1 MRSQHLFALVTAC
14 ALALPLTAQA
24 EWPADEKAKYMD
36 ACETAAMN
44 NKVSKSVATQHCE
57 CSAGVIDKK
66 FTKDEVAE
74 LNSGGPRVALQN
86 RLISEVQK
94 ACGTAK

>member
-1 MRSQHLFALVTAC
+1 MRSQHLFSLVAAC
-14 ALALPLTAQA
+14 ALALPLTALA
-24 EWPADEKAKYMD
+24 EWQADEKAKYME

-44 NKVSKSVATQHCE
+44 NQVSQSSATQHCD
-57 CSAGVIDKK
+57 CSADVIDKK
-66 FTKDEVAE
+66 FTKEEVAE

-94 ACGTAK
+94 TCGKAK